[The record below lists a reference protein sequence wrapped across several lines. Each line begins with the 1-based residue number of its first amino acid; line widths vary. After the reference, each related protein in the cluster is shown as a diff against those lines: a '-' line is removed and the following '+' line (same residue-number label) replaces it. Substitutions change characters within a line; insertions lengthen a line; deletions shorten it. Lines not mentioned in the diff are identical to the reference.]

1 MSKTVHFKHPVDG
14 YAYCWPGTGENA
26 HKNAQ
31 LTSDEY
37 EVTCKACLR
46 ESAWRPVPGFPNY
59 EINRNGNVR
68 NFWTGHI
75 LKIQV
80 SERGSIQ
87 VKLYDAPNKIC
98 VSRSVRRLLKDA
110 FGVTMSKDEL
120 LVSLSEGIK

>member
-14 YAYCWPGTGENA
+14 YAYCWPATG
-26 HKNAQ
+26 KNP
-31 LTSDEY
+31 LLSSEET

-46 ESAWRPVPGFPNY
+46 ESIWRPVPGFPNY
-59 EINRNGNVR
+59 EINCNGYVR
-68 NFWTGHI
+68 NFWTGYI

-120 LVSLSEGIK
+120 LVSLAEGIK

>member
-14 YAYCWPGTGENA
+14 YAYCWPGTG
-26 HKNAQ
+26 KNPL
-31 LTSDEY
+31 LTSEET

-59 EINRNGNVR
+59 EINRSGNVR

-75 LKIQV
+75 LKVQI

-87 VKLYDAPNKIC
+87 VKLYDTHKKFC
-98 VSRSVRRLLKDA
+98 MSRSVRAIIKDV
-110 FGVTMSKDEL
+110 FGVTMTKDEL
-120 LVSLSEGIK
+120 LASLSEGIKSA

>member
-14 YAYCWPGTGENA
+14 YAYCWPATG
-26 HKNAQ
+26 KNSQ
-31 LTSDEY
+31 LTSDES

>member
-14 YAYCWPGTGENA
+14 YAYCWPATS
-26 HKNAQ
+26 KNAQ
-31 LTSDEY
+31 LTSDES
-37 EVTCKACLR
+37 EVTCKACIL

-68 NFWTGHI
+68 NFWTGYI
-75 LKIQV
+75 LKVRV

-87 VKLYDAPNKIC
+87 VKLYDAPNKLF

-110 FGVTMSKDEL
+110 FGITMSKDEL

>member
-1 MSKTVHFKHPVDG
+1 MSKTVHLKHPVDG
-14 YAYCWPGTGENA
+14 YAYCWPATG
-26 HKNAQ
+26 KNSQ
-31 LTSDEY
+31 LTSEET
-37 EVTCKACLR
+37 EVTCKTCLR
-46 ESAWRPVPGFPNY
+46 ESVWRPVPGFPNY

-87 VKLYDAPNKIC
+87 VKLYDAPNKLC
-98 VSRSVRRLLKDA
+98 VSRAVRRLLKDA

-120 LVSLSEGIK
+120 LVSLSEGFK

>member
-14 YAYCWPGTGENA
+14 YAYCWPGTS
-26 HKNAQ
+26 KNAQ
-31 LTSDEY
+31 LTSDEA
-37 EVTCKACLR
+37 EVTCKACIL

-68 NFWTGHI
+68 NFWTGYI
-75 LKIQV
+75 LKVRV

-87 VKLYDAPNKIC
+87 VKLYDAPNKLY

-110 FGVTMSKDEL
+110 FGVTVSKDEL